1 MLAVFGNGKQV
12 ACTDILTIFRET
24 HGTWKKPGDE
34 ERIEEIK
41 KEFPIVQTLEGQPKE
56 EKPV

>member
-1 MLAVFGNGKQV
+1 V